1 MVQGVLDHW
10 FIRSRELHSNDPR
23 PPFLAARTRRPRPR
37 RRRPRRSDRRSG
49 RCRVSTGST
58 SEKLRDRPGGAQ
70 APVPRR
76 LDRQRRQHRLA
87 EPARPHGRA
96 AEAGARGLVRR
107 GGRPRPELGDRAGAA
122 DGRRVLAV
130 ADRAL
135 VEVPHRRPGPGPRL
149 RPAGLRGRGGA
160 RAEPGVPR
168 VVQPVP
174 RLDGHRPRRA
184 RPDAPGARAP
194 RVGVRVRRQALLRP
208 GHPRRPAARRGRDH
222 GRRHEVRHRR
232 CALRRLLLPVPGR
245 AAHARPGRR
254 HLRDVRR
261 RLPGHRRGPGRL
273 ASAQHRPAR
282 SASSTRRSTP
292 PSRG

>member
-1 MVQGVLDHW
+1 MTHV
-10 FIRSRELHSNDPR
+10 
-23 PPFLAARTRRPRPR
+23 RRPWLLAPAVLALVAAGLAGPTAAPAEAGSRQARPASSVR
-37 RRRPRRSDRRSG
+37 H
-49 RCRVSTGST
+49 
-58 SEKLRDRPGGAQ
+58 RPGRAQ

-87 EPARPHGRA
+87 EPAGPDGRA

-135 VEVPHRRPGPGPRL
+135 VEVPHRRPGPGPGL
-149 RPAGLRGRGGA
+149 RPAGIRGRGGA

-168 VVQPVP
+168 VVQPLP

-194 RVGVRVRRQALLRP
+194 GVGVRLRRQALLRP

-222 GRRHEVRHRR
+222 GRRHEVRRR
-232 CALRRLLLPVPGR
+232 RRALRRLLLPVPGR
-245 AAHARPGRR
+245 AAHARPRRR
-254 HLRDVRR
+254 HLRPVRAPATRTRSRAR
-261 RLPGHRRGPGRL
+261 RTGGGTTPTC
-273 ASAQHRPAR
+273 S